1 MDSQL
6 STAGDSERPVVG
18 VNLVGYFDSPLGLG
32 EVARQVHGAL
42 RAAGVPVETFTLPER
57 RTRGTPP
64 SPPPTRPPFPTTLLC
79 VNAAGMEGARDWLG
93 PGFFTAGRVIAIWWW
108 EAPAFPDRWR
118 RAFDGLDEIWVGSR
132 FVADALAP
140 VSPVPVLTM
149 PLPAGPRDVVE
160 RTRGQL
166 GLPDGYLFLFVFDF
180 ASGFERKNP
189 LAVARAFTEAF
200 PEGSG
205 ATLAIK
211 HLGGEEYP
219 AQLDCLERAAGRHA
233 DVHLVEGYLDP
244 GEQAALTA
252 ACDCYVSL
260 HRSEGFGLT
269 IAEAVLAGRPVVTT
283 GYSGPLEFLGP
294 DTAQLVD
301 YELKPIGE
309 GNEPYPPESLWAE
322 PDVGHAATLMHAVQ
336 AEPGPALERAQ
347 LARRR
352 FVAAHSPGRAGS
364 EMAARLER
372 LDGLATPSPAG
383 SREPATAELER
394 RLDAPAVSPGGLRG
408 WARTLVLRLMAPHT
422 VDQLR
427 VDREVVRVLRGLEER
442 LNGIERAQA
451 SLRAE
456 FDGHRRSS
464 DHVDA
469 QDGER
474 SDSPAP
480 ERP

>member
-1 MDSQL
+1 MASQA
-6 STAGDSERPVVG
+6 STARVGERPVVG
-18 VNLVGYFDSPLGLG
+18 VNVVGYFDSALGLG
-32 EVARQVHGAL
+32 EVARQVYGAL
-42 RAAGVPVETFTLPER
+42 RAVGVPVEAFTLPER
-57 RTRGTPP
+57 RTRGAAPPPPP
-64 SPPPTRPPFPTTLLC
+64 SQPPFSTTLLC
-79 VNAAGMEGARDWLG
+79 VNAEGMEGARDWLG

-108 EAPAFPDRWR
+108 EAAVFPDRWR

-140 VSPVPVLTM
+140 VSAVPVLAM
-149 PLPAGPRDVVE
+149 PLPAGPRDVTE
-160 RTRGQL
+160 RTREQL
-166 GLPDGYLFLFVFDF
+166 GLPEGYLFLFVFDF

-189 LAVARAFTEAF
+189 LAVVEAFARAFPEAS
-200 PEGSG
+200 EAS
-205 ATLAIK
+205 LAIK
-211 HLGGEEYP
+211 HLGGEECP
-219 AQLDCLERAAGRHA
+219 AQLDRLECAAGRHA

-322 PDVGHAATLMHAVQ
+322 PDVGHAATLMRAVR

-347 LARRR
+347 VARSR
-352 FVAAHSPGRAGS
+352 FVASHSPERAGAA
-364 EMAARLER
+364 MAARLAR
-372 LDGLATPSPAG
+372 LDGLGAPSPAG
-383 SREPATAELER
+383 SRERATAELER
-394 RLDAPAVSPGGLRG
+394 RLDAPADSPGGPRG
-408 WARTLVLRLMAPHT
+408 WARALALRLMAPHT

-442 LNGIERAQA
+442 LDGIERAQA

-456 FDGHRRSS
+456 LDGHRRPS
-464 DHVDA
+464 DHADA
-469 QDGER
+469 PDGER
-474 SDSPAP
+474 PSSPAR